1 MVYRAKYDRENSQIG
16 RSMNDE
22 LKTGFDLAA
31 VAGGI
36 GSWFA
41 IIPDVAAI
49 LSILW
54 LTLRIWETETVK
66 KLTGRD

>member
-16 RSMNDE
+16 RSVTDE

-41 IIPDVAAI
+41 IIPDVAAL
-49 LSILW
+49 LSCIW
-54 LTLRIWETETVK
+54 LALRIAESVK
-66 KLTGRD
+66 RWTRRD

>member
-16 RSMNDE
+16 RSVTDE

-41 IIPDVAAI
+41 IIPDVAAL
-49 LSILW
+49 LSCIW
-54 LTLRIWETETVK
+54 LASVK
-66 KLTGRD
+66 RWTRRD